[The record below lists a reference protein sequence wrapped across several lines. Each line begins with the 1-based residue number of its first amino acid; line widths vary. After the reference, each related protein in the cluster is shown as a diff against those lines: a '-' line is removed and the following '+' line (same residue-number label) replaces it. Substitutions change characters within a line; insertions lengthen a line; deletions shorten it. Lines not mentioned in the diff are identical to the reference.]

1 MDRENQEDGSLPYR
15 NGTVQ
20 NQETAWRCK
29 STVAS
34 PPGQVPPRSKMPPL
48 PRTPPV
54 PSDNSDRTQ
63 TSKPVGPP
71 PRYVNIHQHYVVC
84 HWNPAGVSERMWSV
98 HLDASISV
106 EYRTLGGHSCRPSQ
120 WLGVPTTRVG
130 APWHT
135 TVHPGSA
142 GDISGSTSNRCRPIW
157 EKYHLFLGT
166 LPVHLEMIGTTYC
179 STIAKTYVFGLY
191 SHLGIY
197 VSIKLPI
204 YTQ

>member
-1 MDRENQEDGSLPYR
+1 MSCLEYGQRHKRSVFPRGNSGTEQQLKQTCIEVQEGTTRGIYIPKHPMMKTAIERCPSMDRENQEDGSLPYR

-120 WLGVPTTRVG
+120 
-130 APWHT
+130 
-135 TVHPGSA
+135 
-142 GDISGSTSNRCRPIW
+142 
-157 EKYHLFLGT
+157 
-166 LPVHLEMIGTTYC
+166 
-179 STIAKTYVFGLY
+179 
-191 SHLGIY
+191 
-197 VSIKLPI
+197 
-204 YTQ
+204 